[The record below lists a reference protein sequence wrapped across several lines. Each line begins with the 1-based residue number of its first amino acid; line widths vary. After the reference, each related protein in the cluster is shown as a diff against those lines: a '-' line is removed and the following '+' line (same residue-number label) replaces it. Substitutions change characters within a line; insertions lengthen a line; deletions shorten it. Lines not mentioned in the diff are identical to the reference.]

1 MSDEHLL
8 ADQLL
13 AAVNNLSVKV
23 DSLKEGHHQTQLA
36 YTTQTAE
43 FRNMIMVVGELSTKV
58 ATMEAKIGDRRVD
71 DTRRDGRIA
80 AVEGDMVD
88 AKKLLRS
95 VELVIQRNEAQ
106 RGVVGWAIK
115 NWGSMTAIG
124 VALYAYF
131 SAKG

>member
-1 MSDEHLL
+1 MSEEHQVSE
-8 ADQLL
+8 QLL
-13 AAVNNLSVKV
+13 AAINNLSVKV

-43 FRNMIMVVGELSTKV
+43 FRNMIMVVGDLSSKV

-71 DTRRDGRIA
+71 DTRRDARLDV
-80 AVEGDMVD
+80 VEGDMVIV
-88 AKKLLRS
+88 KKSLRV
-95 VELVIQRNEAQ
+95 VELVVQRNEAQ
-106 RGVVGWAIK
+106 RGVIGWAIK

-131 SAKG
+131 STKG